1 VQRICQV
8 AAKHAIDRLGA
19 DGVFV
24 QLIDRVEQ
32 LLGIGVGDEPSGDEQ
47 QREGVWLASLTP
59 IYVRALLQHAASF
72 FDSIDSIDC
81 RRLPEGRLIRLVLLA
96 DIASNR
102 VGDQ

>member
-1 VQRICQV
+1 MQRICQV

-19 DGVFV
+19 DGVIV

-32 LLGIGVGDEPSGDEQ
+32 LLGIGVGEAQSGDEQ

-59 IYVRALLQHAASF
+59 IYVRALLQHAASI
-72 FDSIDSIDC
+72 FDSIEC
-81 RRLPEGRLIRLVLLA
+81 RRLREGRLIRRVLLA